1 MTAVA
6 THPPDV
12 TMAVVMARQIRDGDF
27 VSHGASV
34 PLAAAALYL
43 AMEVHAPNTDFW
55 LQGSITPSNRSL
67 LDAIVRPQAVYA
79 TAVAHF
85 PQTEIIN
92 YELRGNGLFQFLR
105 PAQIDPLGNVNAS
118 RIGSAE
124 APKMRFH
131 GIAVGDAIN
140 EVRRTCL
147 YVPEHSPR
155 VLVEKLDYM
164 TGAGHLDGSDWRPAA
179 GIHDAGP
186 VSVVTPLAL
195 LGFSKERR
203 LEIRSVHQGMSIE
216 DVQGAT
222 GFELGAAA
230 DVQETPAPTADELEA
245 LERVDPDG
253 VRKLE
258 FREHRDAVLR
268 WIAEAEAR
276 A

>member
-1 MTAVA
+1 MSSTTAA
-6 THPPDV
+6 HPPDV
-12 TMAVVMARQIRDGDF
+12 LMAVVMARQIRDGDF

-43 AMEVHAPNTDFW
+43 AMELHAPNADFW
-55 LQGSITPSNRSL
+55 LQGAVTPSNRSL
-67 LDAIVRPQAVYA
+67 LDAIVRPQEVYA
-79 TAVAHF
+79 SALAHL

-92 YELRGNGLFQFLR
+92 FELRGNGLFQFLR
-105 PAQIDPLGNVNAS
+105 PAQIDPWGNVNAS

-155 VLVEKLDYM
+155 VFVERLDYM
-164 TGAGHLDGSDWRPAA
+164 TGAGHLDGSDWRPDA

-186 VSVVTPLAL
+186 VSVVTPLAVFEFDA
-195 LGFSKERR
+195 GRR
-203 LEIRSVHQGMSIE
+203 LQVRSLHPGVSFD
-216 DVQGAT
+216 DVQAQT
-222 GFELGAAA
+222 GFELRLA
-230 DVQETPAPTADELEA
+230 DDWHETPAPSQEERDA

-253 VRKLE
+253 LRRLE
-258 FREHRDAVLR
+258 FRATRNEVLR
-268 WIAEAEAR
+268 WIAEQEA
-276 A
+276 